1 MGWFGSKDIVTTN
14 VVISTDT
21 FLEHLNDLQGTKNF
35 RLLDGLTAV
44 VEGAIT
50 GLQELFNEEKVTKNI
65 DGMVIDGIATQ
76 RLIELVSQTNIGVII
91 TEKKGPLSGVP
102 NNLDVLTRASLNSP
116 EFRDLDYLDIQNSKR
131 EERELKERAR
141 RMRIEKKVEKSRQYD
156 SNKRKLPQ
164 ARSQKERKREEK
176 QQRKRAVARAL
187 DKEKHLDYDGTIAIY
202 EEIGDKKSAKRVR
215 KLKADMVAPKTEIHG
230 DYVDDR
236 DTIIKDSVISKSNVG
251 AGGSSKMQE
260 LKELKE
266 MFDSGFIS
274 KEEMEK
280 MKKEIL
286 GK

>member
-76 RLIELVSQTNIGVII
+76 RLIELVSQTNIGVIV
-91 TEKKGPLSGVP
+91 TEKKGSLTGLP
-102 NNLDVLTRASLNSP
+102 NNLNVLTRASLNSP

-156 SNKRKLPQ
+156 SNKRKL
-164 ARSQKERKREEK
+164 A
-176 QQRKRAVARAL
+176 
-187 DKEKHLDYDGTIAIY
+187 
-202 EEIGDKKSAKRVR
+202 
-215 KLKADMVAPKTEIHG
+215 
-230 DYVDDR
+230 
-236 DTIIKDSVISKSNVG
+236 
-251 AGGSSKMQE
+251 
-260 LKELKE
+260 
-266 MFDSGFIS
+266 
-274 KEEMEK
+274 
-280 MKKEIL
+280 
-286 GK
+286 